1 MQTSTKNAR
10 QSNLKF
16 PAFDLAKLLKT
27 VFNPQSGEKI
37 AILIDLKNPR
47 EIVDFAF
54 LKNKK
59 LSVQKKAYEIFFQGI
74 EKSLKKDLRLSACD
88 IFAYEATGGSN
99 LELPSTAIT
108 TDGKKVSLEN
118 DIYRH
123 YDIILFI
130 TDFSATAPA
139 TAAAKKYGFRGAT
152 MHGINDIILSSGLAV
167 DYRQVSQEAERL
179 RQGMTHADS
188 ADIDFEV
195 NHKKYHLHIDLGRQD
210 AQKSH
215 GICHEAPDIVNLPA
229 GEVYFVPL
237 NAQGD
242 FPLKFE
248 EDGKTL
254 GLMHVEN
261 GRVQKVTLLS
271 GNQKLIDEMQN
282 KLDTDP
288 ATGLLGELGF
298 GTQELP
304 YSGCDIQDEKIFGT
318 FHIATGRNDHLS
330 GQITKDKFKSLK
342 NASHDDILFSSTK
355 TPEIQV
361 KKVVLNRNGK
371 ALTIIENYEP
381 MDYLLGLK
389 ERHA

>member
-1 MQTSTKNAR
+1 
-10 QSNLKF
+10 
-16 PAFDLAKLLKT
+16 
-27 VFNPQSGEKI
+27 
-37 AILIDLKNPR
+37 
-47 EIVDFAF
+47 
-54 LKNKK
+54 
-59 LSVQKKAYEIFFQGI
+59 
-74 EKSLKKDLRLSACD
+74 
-88 IFAYEATGGSN
+88 
-99 LELPSTAIT
+99 
-108 TDGKKVSLEN
+108 
-118 DIYRH
+118 
-123 YDIILFI
+123 
-130 TDFSATAPA
+130 
-139 TAAAKKYGFRGAT
+139 
-152 MHGINDIILSSGLAV
+152 
-167 DYRQVSQEAERL
+167 
-179 RQGMTHADS
+179 MTHADS

-261 GRVQKVTLLS
+261 GRVQKVTLIS

-381 MDYLLGLK
+381 TDYLLGLK